1 MPYRQLGRVPLFKN
15 LPEAE
20 LKRLSSELRVEEL
33 PPGSVLFR
41 EGECGDYFYVIREGQ
56 FEVLQAVDTPEERV
70 IAVRGPGDFFGELS
84 LFNPDGRRTA
94 TVRSKG
100 KATLWAISH
109 DQFDKLI
116 QRQPTVA
123 YELARMLSERLT
135 AAQTATIQELQE
147 KNQQLSQAY
156 EELKAAQAQIIEKE
170 RLDRE
175 LQVARE
181 IQMSILPKDWPLLPG
196 YDFCARILPARVVGG
211 DFYDLIALSPHQI
224 GIMVGDVT
232 DKGMPAAIYMAQA
245 HALLHAAADP
255 SLTPGEVLR
264 RANRQM
270 LSHGQ
275 LALFVTVLYGVLDSR
290 TGEFAYARA
299 GHEAPLLRLPTG
311 EVHFAPWT
319 TGQPLGIWDHP
330 ILDERMLT
338 IPKDGTLLLYTDGII
353 DWQNA
358 AGQSFG
364 RERLAESLAATG
376 GRAAGETCSGIWQA
390 LLAFQESGTQ
400 VDDAALVMV
409 RSVGE

>member
-1 MPYRQLGRVPLFKN
+1 MPHRLLAQVPLFKN

-20 LKRLSSELRVEEL
+20 LKRLSAELRVEEL
-33 PPGSVLFR
+33 PSGSVLFE
-41 EGECGDYFYVIREGQ
+41 EGDCGDLFYVILEGE
-56 FEVLQAVDTPEERV
+56 FEVLQAVGTPEERV

-100 KATLWAISH
+100 KAKLWEMSH
-109 DQFDKLI
+109 GEFDELI
-116 QRQPTVA
+116 RRQPTVA
-123 YELARMLSERLT
+123 YEMARMMSERLT

-147 KNQQLSQAY
+147 KNQQLRQAY

-181 IQMSILPKDWPLLPG
+181 IQMSILPRAWPQLSG
-196 YDFCARILPARVVGG
+196 YDFCARVVPARAVGG
-211 DFYDLIALSPHQI
+211 DFYDLIALSPHQV

-245 HALLHAAADP
+245 HALLHAATEP

-264 RANRQM
+264 LANHQ
-270 LSHGQ
+270 LLAHGQ
-275 LALFVTVLYGVLDSR
+275 SSLFVTVLYGVLDGR

-299 GHEAPLLRLPTG
+299 GHEAPILKLPTG
-311 EVHFAPWT
+311 EVRLIPWT
-319 TGQPLGIWDHP
+319 TGQPLGLWDHP
-330 ILDERMLT
+330 TFDEQVLG
-338 IPKDGTLLLYTDGII
+338 IPKDGALLLYTDGIL

-358 AGQSFG
+358 TGESFG
-364 RERLAESLAATG
+364 RERLAEWLAVSG
-376 GRAAGETCSGIWQA
+376 GEGAGEVCGGIWQA
-390 LLAFQESGTQ
+390 LLSFQGAGSQ
-400 VDDAALVMV
+400 VDDATMVMV